1 MKSFSVKKRN
11 IESWRRRKFY
21 IKCDLLFIS
30 KLEYE
35 AINISRF
42 KNYIMFKRFIYSSLA
57 ASGISCFVSKNIN
70 PKDKYWRD
78 IKRDMQVHIVN
89 SILYSDVGVY
99 SRECHNNPFIFLA
112 RPLCRTI
119 YPMYSS
125 IVPIYRRIG
134 IKVCSLDTSQGCR
147 ERGTWRTPHSP

>member
-78 IKRDMQVHIVN
+78 IKGIFVSLIRFYIQMWMFILASVTITRSFSSRVHCVGRYIQC
-89 SILYSDVGVY
+89 IQALYQ
-99 SRECHNNPFIFLA
+99 FIAGL
-112 RPLCRTI
+112 
-119 YPMYSS
+119 
-125 IVPIYRRIG
+125 
-134 IKVCSLDTSQGCR
+134 
-147 ERGTWRTPHSP
+147 E